1 MKKYSLWQD
10 VKVRTLPGIEEDMEV
25 DVLIVGGGI
34 TGITTL
40 YKLQDSGL
48 KTVLVERNICG
59 MGVTSKSTA
68 KITFLQDNT
77 ISNINDL
84 VGRVEAR
91 IYAKSQIEAM
101 RELVQI
107 IEKERIECDLLE
119 VESYLFTKDEKK
131 TKKLEDIKKILND
144 LGEEVR
150 TVKDVPF
157 DEPVRLALQ
166 APKTY
171 VFHPLK
177 YVNHMKEKFKDVIFE
192 NSKLENIEYR
202 GGIYYCLVNGHLV
215 KAKNVVLATNYPYFL
230 FPLALPLKSHIEV
243 SFLGARPQKKI
254 ENYSAINID
263 KPVKSMRFHGD
274 GKKKYRIYLYD
285 SMKSSDIKDI
295 KEHFE
300 ALKNKMDVE
309 YAWSNNDIITND
321 YMPYVGKIGEG
332 DGLFIATGFN
342 TWGMTNSTLSACI
355 ISDAICKR
363 ENEYADAFSPS
374 RRLNFSKIVRMP
386 LDTGNSVKA
395 FLKSGKKNVN
405 NRGIVYTT
413 MDGENVAIC
422 IDEKGKHIVYDRCPH
437 MKCGIIYNETENTW
451 DCMCHGSRYDID
463 GKCIEGPS
471 NDDIT
476 YKGGIGLT
484 KKDLWL

>member
-10 VKVRTLPGIEEDMEV
+10 VKVSTLPSIDEDMEV

-48 KTVLVERNICG
+48 KTILIERNVCG

-84 VGRVEAR
+84 VGKFEAKR
-91 IYAKSQIEAM
+91 YAKSQIEAM
-101 RELVQI
+101 RDLVRI
-107 IEKERIECDLLE
+107 IEKEKIDCDLQE
-119 VESYLFTKDEKK
+119 VDSYLFTEDENKA
-131 TKKLEDIKKILND
+131 KKLDVIKGILND

-157 DEPVRLALQ
+157 DESVRSALK

-177 YVNHMKEKFKDVIFE
+177 YINYMKEKFKDIIFE

-202 GGIYYCLVNGHLV
+202 GGMYYCLVNGRII
-215 KAKNVVLATNYPYFL
+215 AARNVVLATHYPYFL
-230 FPLALPLKSHIEV
+230 FPLALPFRSHIEV
-243 SFLGARPQKKI
+243 SFLGAGSDKKLG
-254 ENYSAINID
+254 NYSAINID
-263 KPVKSMRFHGD
+263 KPVKSMRFHTD
-274 GKKKYRIYLYD
+274 GKKKYHIYLYD
-285 SMKSSDIKDI
+285 SVKSSDMKEI

-300 ALKNKMDVE
+300 ALKNRVDVE
-309 YAWSNNDIITND
+309 YMWSNNDIITND
-321 YMPYVGKIGEG
+321 YMPYIGKIGDG

-342 TWGMTNSTLSACI
+342 TWGMTNGTLSARI
-355 ISDAICKR
+355 ISDVICKQK
-363 ENEYADAFSPS
+363 NEYADIFSPS
-374 RRLNFSKIVRMP
+374 RRLNFSKIVRLP
-386 LDTGNSVKA
+386 LDTGSSVKA
-395 FLKSGKKNVN
+395 FLKSGKENVN
-405 NRGIVYTT
+405 NREIVYTT
-413 MDGENVAIC
+413 IDGENVAIC
-422 IDEKGKHIVYDRCPH
+422 IDENGKHVVYDRCPH
-437 MKCGIIYNETENTW
+437 MKCGIIYNEIENTW

-476 YKGGIGLT
+476 YRGDLT